1 MTAPQPNPTGLLGQ
15 ESLPPATP
23 SPGLNAVSIKIP
35 PFWPADPIL
44 WFANIEA
51 QFILRG
57 VTTQLTKFYHVVGA
71 LGPNEAAEVRD
82 IITVPPADH
91 PYDALKT
98 ALTRRTTASE
108 QERLRQL
115 LTAEVLGDRRPSQ
128 LLRRMQQLLG
138 DRASAL
144 DDSILRELFLQRL
157 PNTVRMILTTST
169 AVSLEALAEM
179 ADKIMDIAPPTIS
192 AVSSQPHAVSPLSAT
207 PTMSDFQ
214 ILRDEVA
221 RLTDMVS
228 TLRFNRR
235 STTPRHRSPRRSSR
249 RRSPSNRSPSPNPG
263 ECWYHQT
270 FGASARNCRPPCTYP
285 GNGAVSN

>member
-1 MTAPQPNPTGLLGQ
+1 MATPQSNPAVPPGQ
-15 ESLPPATP
+15 ESPQPATP
-23 SPGLNAVSIKIP
+23 SPGLNAVPIKIP
-35 PFWPADPIL
+35 PFWPTDPIL

-57 VTTQLTKFYHVVGA
+57 ITAQLTKFYHVVGT

-91 PYDALKT
+91 PHDALKT
-98 ALTRRTTASE
+98 ALIRRTTASE
-108 QERLRQL
+108 RERLRQL
-115 LTAEVLGDRRPSQ
+115 LTAEVLSDRRPSQ

-179 ADKIMDIAPPTIS
+179 ADKIMDIAPPAIS
-192 AVSSQPHAVSPLSAT
+192 AVSPQPHAVSPPSTT
-207 PTMSDFQ
+207 PTMSTFQ
-214 ILRDEVA
+214 TLRNEIA

-228 TLRFNRR
+228 SLHFNRR
-235 STTPRHRSPRRSSR
+235 SITPRHRSPRRSSR

-263 ECWYHQT
+263 ECWYHLT
-270 FGASARNCRPPCTYP
+270 FGASARNCQPPCTHP
-285 GNGAVSN
+285 GNGSVSN

>member
-35 PFWPADPIL
+35 PFWPANPIL

-71 LGPNEAAEVRD
+71 LGPNEAAE
-82 IITVPPADH
+82 
-91 PYDALKT
+91 
-98 ALTRRTTASE
+98 
-108 QERLRQL
+108 ERLRQL
-115 LTAEVLGDRRPSQ
+115 LTAEVFGDRRPSQ

-192 AVSSQPHAVSPLSAT
+192 AVSPQPHAVSPLSAT

-214 ILRDEVA
+214 ILRDRVA

-228 TLRFNRR
+228 TLLFNRR

-249 RRSPSNRSPSPNPG
+249 RRSPSNRSLSPNPC

-270 FGASARNCRPPCTYP
+270 FGASARNCQPPCTYP
-285 GNGAVSN
+285 GKGGVSN